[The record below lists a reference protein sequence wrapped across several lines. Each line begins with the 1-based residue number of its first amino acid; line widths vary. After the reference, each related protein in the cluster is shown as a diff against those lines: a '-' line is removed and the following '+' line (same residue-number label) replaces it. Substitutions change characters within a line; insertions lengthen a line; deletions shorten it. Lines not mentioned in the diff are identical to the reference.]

1 MAVKKRTLPKARKG
15 NLKPNADAGNWQ
27 STGMTRLRLGQY
39 GAQPRDLRRDL
50 LPFDRLSMVRK
61 CRWAERNSGLFN
73 QILNDLTLYTV
84 GDGIKHQSH
93 ASTPE
98 ARDAYNDYFS
108 EWAKKCDITGRFSFN
123 QVQNILLRG
132 MLRDGDSF
140 AVKTRNGRNEPKLQI
155 MESHRVGDPISPD
168 VPPPSMYDGVQ
179 FGPYGELA
187 GFNIYRS
194 DGSSRYIIS
203 NAVMHIVDQEWAS
216 GARGVPV
223 LQSAVNS
230 VQDDMDVRL
239 LEILAMKDHG
249 DVTRVLKKTGGF
261 IPTDMG
267 AELGTSNPTTMGQQY
282 ASMGGKILALE
293 PGEDLQLLTSN
304 RGSQAIGFLQEL
316 ERDIV
321 RVLPYEFVSDPSKI
335 GGASVRLVTAK
346 AGRVFGKYQNVIITT
361 LCCPTWGY
369 VIGQAIANG
378 ELPDDPSWNEVS
390 WTTPKSV
397 TVDGGRDSANDREDL
412 RIGLLSFSEVYNQR
426 GMNFEEEAEI
436 KAQNVRYLLDLSKT
450 YGVPFETLSNLL
462 INTPPGTVQ
471 QSSSLPQPDAETETS
486 S

>member
-1 MAVKKRTLPKARKG
+1 MAVKKRLPIKARKG
-15 NLKPNADAGNWQ
+15 TPKPEASAGGWQ
-27 STGMTRLRLGQY
+27 STGLTRLRLGQY

-50 LPFDRLSMVRK
+50 SPFDRLSMVRK

-73 QILNDLTLYTV
+73 QVLNDLTLYTS

-98 ARDAYNDYFS
+98 AREAYNDYFS
-108 EWAKKCDITGRFSFN
+108 EWSKKCDITGRFSFA
-123 QVQNILLRG
+123 QAQNILLRG

-140 AVKTRNGRNEPKLQI
+140 AVKTRNGFGVPKLQL
-155 MESHRVGDPISPD
+155 MESHRVGDPLSPD
-168 VPPPSMYDGVQ
+168 VCPPGMHDGVQ

-187 GFNIYRS
+187 GFSIYRS
-194 DGSSRYIIS
+194 DGSARYVIS

-216 GARGVPV
+216 GARGVPI
-223 LQSAVNS
+223 LQSAVDLC
-230 VQDDMDVRL
+230 QDSMDVRL

-261 IPTDMG
+261 MPTDMG
-267 AELGTSNPTTMGQQY
+267 AELGQSTPLTQGQQY

-293 PGEDLQLLTSN
+293 PGEDLQLLASN
-304 RGSQAIGFLQEL
+304 RGSQAIAFLQDL
-316 ERDIV
+316 ERNIV
-321 RVLPYEFVSDPSKI
+321 RVLPYEFVSSPEKI

-361 LCCPTWGY
+361 LCHPSWGY

-378 ELPDDPSWNEVS
+378 ELPDDPSWTEVS

-462 INTPPGTVQ
+462 INTAPGTVEQ
-471 QSSSLPQPDAETETS
+471 TSSTPQPDAETETS

>member
-1 MAVKKRTLPKARKG
+1 MAVKKRLPIKARKG
-15 NLKPNADAGNWQ
+15 TPKPEASAGGWQ
-27 STGMTRLRLGQY
+27 STGLTRLRLGQY

-50 LPFDRLSMVRK
+50 SPFDRLSMVRK

-98 ARDAYNDYFS
+98 AREAYNDYFS
-108 EWAKKCDITGRFSFN
+108 EWAKKCDITNRFSFN

-140 AVKTRNGRNEPKLQI
+140 AVKTRNGFDVPKLQI
-155 MESHRVGDPISPD
+155 MESHRVGDPLSPD
-168 VPPPSMYDGVQ
+168 VCPPGMHDGVQ

-187 GFNIYRS
+187 GFSIYRS
-194 DGSSRYIIS
+194 DGSARYVIS
-203 NAVMHIVDQEWAS
+203 NAVMHVVDQEWAS
-216 GARGVPV
+216 GARGVGI
-223 LQSAVNS
+223 LQSAVDL
-230 VQDDMDVRL
+230 VQDSMDVRT
-239 LEILAMKDHG
+239 LEVLAHKDHG

-261 IPTDMG
+261 MPTDMG
-267 AELGTSNPTTMGQQY
+267 AELGQSTPLSQGQQY
-282 ASMGGKILALE
+282 SSMGGKILALE
-293 PGEDLQLLTSN
+293 PGEDLQLLASN
-304 RGSQAIGFLQEL
+304 RGSQAIGFLAAL

-361 LCCPTWGY
+361 LCHPSWGY

-378 ELPDDPSWNEVS
+378 ELPDDPSWTEVS

-462 INTPPGTVQ
+462 INTAPGTVEQ
-471 QSSSLPQPDAETETS
+471 TSSTPQPDAETETS

>member
-1 MAVKKRTLPKARKG
+1 MAVKKRLPIKARKG
-15 NLKPNADAGNWQ
+15 TPKPEASAGGWQ
-27 STGMTRLRLGQY
+27 STGLTRLRLGQY

-50 LPFDRLSMVRK
+50 SPFDRLSMVRK

-73 QILNDLTLYTV
+73 QVLNDLTLYST
-84 GDGIKHQSH
+84 GDGIMPQSH
-93 ASTPE
+93 AEDPE
-98 ARDAYNDYFS
+98 KAKVYEDYFQ
-108 EWAKKCDITGRFSFN
+108 EWSKKCDITGRFSFA
-123 QVQNILLRG
+123 QAQNILLRG
-132 MLRDGDSF
+132 MLRDGDAF
-140 AVKTRNGRNEPKLQI
+140 AVKTRNGFDVPKLQL
-155 MESHRVGDPISPD
+155 MESHRVGDPLSPD
-168 VPPPSMYDGVQ
+168 VCPPGMHDGVQ

-187 GFNIYRS
+187 GFSIYRS
-194 DGSSRYIIS
+194 DGSARYVIS
-203 NAVMHIVDQEWAS
+203 NAVMHVVDQEWAS
-216 GARGVPV
+216 GARGVPI

-230 VQDDMDVRL
+230 VQDDMDVRQ

-261 IPTDMG
+261 MPTDMG
-267 AELGTSNPTTMGQQY
+267 AELGQSTPLTQGQQY

-293 PGEDLQLLTSN
+293 PGEDLSLLTSN

-346 AGRVFGKYQNVIITT
+346 AGRVFGKYQSVIITT
-361 LCCPTWGY
+361 LCHPSWGY

-378 ELPDDPSWNEVS
+378 ELPDDPSWTEVS

-462 INTPPGTVQ
+462 INTAPGTVEQ
-471 QSSSLPQPDAETETS
+471 TSSTPQPGAETES
-486 S
+486 SS

>member
-1 MAVKKRTLPKARKG
+1 MAVKKRLPIKARKG
-15 NLKPNADAGNWQ
+15 TPKPEASAGGWQ
-27 STGMTRLRLGQY
+27 STGLTRLRLGQY

-50 LPFDRLSMVRK
+50 SPFDRLSMVRK

-98 ARDAYNDYFS
+98 AREAYNDYFS

-123 QVQNILLRG
+123 QIQNILLRG

-140 AVKTRNGRNEPKLQI
+140 AVKTRNGFDVPKLQI
-155 MESHRVGDPISPD
+155 MESHRVGDPLSPD
-168 VPPPSMYDGVQ
+168 VCPPGMHDGVQ

-187 GFNIYRS
+187 GFSIYRS
-194 DGSSRYIIS
+194 DGSARYVIS
-203 NAVMHIVDQEWAS
+203 NAVMHVVDQEWAS
-216 GARGVPV
+216 GARGVPI
-223 LQSAVNS
+223 LQSS
-230 VQDDMDVRL
+230 VDLCQDSMDVRL

-261 IPTDMG
+261 MPTDMG
-267 AELGTSNPTTMGQQY
+267 AELGQSTPLTQGQQY
-282 ASMGGKILALE
+282 ASMGGKILVLE
-293 PGEDLQLLTSN
+293 PGEEMQLLASN
-304 RGSQAIGFLQEL
+304 RGSQAIAFLQDL
-316 ERDIV
+316 ERNIV
-321 RVLPYEFVSDPSKI
+321 RVLPYEFVSSPEKI

-346 AGRVFGKYQNVIITT
+346 AGRVFGKYQSVIITT
-361 LCCPTWGY
+361 LCQPTWGY

-378 ELPDDPSWNEVS
+378 ELPDDESWTEVS

-397 TVDGGRDSANDREDL
+397 TVDGGRDSANDRDDL
-412 RIGLLSFSEVYNQR
+412 RIGLLSFSEIYNQR

-462 INTPPGTVQ
+462 INTAPGTVEQ
-471 QSSSLPQPDAETETS
+471 TSSTPQPDAETETS

>member
-1 MAVKKRTLPKARKG
+1 MAVKKRLPIKARKG
-15 NLKPNADAGNWQ
+15 TPKPEASAGGWQ
-27 STGMTRLRLGQY
+27 STGLTRLRLGQY

-50 LPFDRLSMVRK
+50 SPFDRLSMVRK

-98 ARDAYNDYFS
+98 AREAYNDYFS
-108 EWAKKCDITGRFSFN
+108 EWAKKCDITNRFSFN

-140 AVKTRNGRNEPKLQI
+140 AVKTRNGFDVPKLQI
-155 MESHRVGDPISPD
+155 MESHRVGDPLSPD
-168 VPPPSMYDGVQ
+168 VCPPGMHDGVQ

-187 GFNIYRS
+187 GFSIYRS
-194 DGSSRYIIS
+194 DGSARYVIS
-203 NAVMHIVDQEWAS
+203 NAVMHVVDQEWAS
-216 GARGVPV
+216 GARGVGI
-223 LQSAVNS
+223 LQSAVDL
-230 VQDDMDVRL
+230 VQDSMDCRQ

-261 IPTDMG
+261 MPTDMG
-267 AELGTSNPTTMGQQY
+267 AELGQSTPLTQGQQY

-293 PGEDLQLLTSN
+293 PGEDLQLLASN

-346 AGRVFGKYQNVIITT
+346 AGRVFGKYQSVIITT
-361 LCCPTWGY
+361 LCHPSWGY

-378 ELPDDPSWNEVS
+378 ELPDDPSWTEVS

-462 INTPPGTVQ
+462 INTAPGTVEQ
-471 QSSSLPQPDAETETS
+471 TSSTPQPDAETETS

>member
-1 MAVKKRTLPKARKG
+1 MAVKKRLPIKARKG
-15 NLKPNADAGNWQ
+15 TPKPEASAGGWQ
-27 STGMTRLRLGQY
+27 STGLTRLRLGQY

-50 LPFDRLSMVRK
+50 SPFDRLSMVRK

-98 ARDAYNDYFS
+98 AREAYNDYFS
-108 EWAKKCDITGRFSFN
+108 EWAKKCDITNRFSFN

-140 AVKTRNGRNEPKLQI
+140 AVKTRNGFDVPKLQI
-155 MESHRVGDPISPD
+155 MESHRVGDPLSPD
-168 VPPPSMYDGVQ
+168 VCPPGMHDGVQ

-187 GFNIYRS
+187 GFSIYRS
-194 DGSSRYIIS
+194 DGSARYVIS
-203 NAVMHIVDQEWAS
+203 NAVMHVVDQEWAS
-216 GARGVPV
+216 GARGVGI
-223 LQSAVNS
+223 LQSAVDL
-230 VQDDMDVRL
+230 VQDSMDVRT
-239 LEILAMKDHG
+239 LEVLAHKDHG

-261 IPTDMG
+261 MPTDMG
-267 AELGTSNPTTMGQQY
+267 AELGQSTPLSQGQQY
-282 ASMGGKILALE
+282 SSMGGKILALE
-293 PGEDLQLLTSN
+293 PGEDLQLLASN
-304 RGSQAIGFLQEL
+304 RGSQAIGFLAALEL
-316 ERDIV
+316 DIV

-361 LCCPTWGY
+361 LCHPSWGY

-378 ELPDDPSWNEVS
+378 ELPDDPSWTEVS

-462 INTPPGTVQ
+462 INTAPGTVEQ
-471 QSSSLPQPDAETETS
+471 TSSTPQPDAETETS

>member
-1 MAVKKRTLPKARKG
+1 MAVKKRLPIKARKG
-15 NLKPNADAGNWQ
+15 TPKPEASAGGWQ
-27 STGMTRLRLGQY
+27 STGLTRLRLGQY

-50 LPFDRLSMVRK
+50 SPFDRLSMVRK

-73 QILNDLTLYTV
+73 QVLNDLTLYTV

-98 ARDAYNDYFS
+98 AREAYNDYFN

-140 AVKTRNGRNEPKLQI
+140 AVKTRNGFDVPKLQI
-155 MESHRVGDPISPD
+155 MESHRVGDPLSPD
-168 VPPPSMYDGVQ
+168 VCPPGMHDGVQ

-187 GFNIYRS
+187 GFSIYRS
-194 DGSSRYIIS
+194 DGSARYVIS

-216 GARGVPV
+216 GARGVPI
-223 LQSAVNS
+223 LQSAVDL
-230 VQDDMDVRL
+230 VQDSMDVRL

-261 IPTDMG
+261 MPTDMG
-267 AELGTSNPTTMGQQY
+267 AELGQSTPLTQGQQY

-293 PGEDLQLLTSN
+293 PGEDLQLLASN
-304 RGSQAIGFLQEL
+304 RGSQAIGFLAAL

-321 RVLPYEFVSDPSKI
+321 RVLPFEFVSSPEKV

-346 AGRVFGKYQNVIITT
+346 AGRVFGKYQSVIITT
-361 LCCPTWGY
+361 LCHPTWGY

-378 ELPDDPSWNEVS
+378 ELPDDPSWAEVS

-412 RIGLLSFSEVYNQR
+412 RIGLLSFAEIYNQR

-462 INTPPGTVQ
+462 INTAPGTVEQ
-471 QSSSLPQPDAETETS
+471 TSSTPQPSAETETS